1 MEALLA
7 KIGWALGLIAAAAGS
22 AFSLFIDPQKT
33 KEMRTLTIWMT
44 MLYGAGIGF
53 LFGGAI
59 NEYFKITP
67 ISFFAF
73 ANQWLVGMMGIAA
86 LVEAKAQLKI
96 AITAL
101 RKKWI
106 GGE

>member
-53 LFGGAI
+53 LFGG
-59 NEYFKITP
+59 
-67 ISFFAF
+67 
-73 ANQWLVGMMGIAA
+73 VVAA
-86 LVEAKAQLKI
+86 VVALGGGGAQRPGTHRLC
-96 AITAL
+96 
-101 RKKWI
+101 RR
-106 GGE
+106 GRRRGRR